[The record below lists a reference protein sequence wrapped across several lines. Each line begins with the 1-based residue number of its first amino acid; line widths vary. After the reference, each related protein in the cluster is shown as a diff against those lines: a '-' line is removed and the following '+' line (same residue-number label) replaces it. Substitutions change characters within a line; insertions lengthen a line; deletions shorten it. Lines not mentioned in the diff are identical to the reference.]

1 LDKLKNLYLEINEP
15 INFNYFGNG
24 YSIPTRKVYAKAF
37 GTWQNAC
44 KIANVP
50 FKASLNRIGEE
61 NINYQGC
68 LMRITKYNKSNNI
81 EIEFQDQY
89 KTHIKSTYGEFKRG
103 QIKNPYF
110 PSVYGVGIIGNKYSI
125 ENNGELAKEYR
136 MWTSMILRCFD
147 KKYKIKAKTYKDVT
161 CCDEW
166 LLYENFYEWLH
177 SQDNFYKLLNS
188 DFSID
193 KDILI
198 KGNKIYDPKKCCLV
212 PRVVNNL
219 FVKRTNDRGK
229 YPIGVTKHGN
239 KYRARCD
246 NPLSGIRVHLGVYN
260 TPDEAFLEYKKYK
273 EQVIKRVAEI
283 EYSKKNITEEC
294 YNAMLKYEVEISD

>member
-1 LDKLKNLYLEINEP
+1 MDKLKNLYLEINEP

-147 KKYKIKAKTYKDVT
+147 KNIK
-161 CCDEW
+161 
-166 LLYENFYEWLH
+166 
-177 SQDNFYKLLNS
+177 
-188 DFSID
+188 
-193 KDILI
+193 
-198 KGNKIYDPKKCCLV
+198 
-212 PRVVNNL
+212 
-219 FVKRTNDRGK
+219 
-229 YPIGVTKHGN
+229 
-239 KYRARCD
+239 
-246 NPLSGIRVHLGVYN
+246 
-260 TPDEAFLEYKKYK
+260 
-273 EQVIKRVAEI
+273 
-283 EYSKKNITEEC
+283 
-294 YNAMLKYEVEISD
+294 